1 MNMREQLETV
11 REAYDHAM
19 RAQELYNAYRKA
31 AGADGTATPELPFA
45 PILVA
50 LTHTAEDIDRRIAE
64 RRARFDA
71 APVLQATLRFRDGS
85 TRRVAVSKPTDE
97 IDEPHIGEMFH
108 AALVRQGVAAS
119 CEPWPVLVVDRRGRV
134 VGEIPCAK
142 IATCQRVASAV

>member
-1 MNMREQLETV
+1 MTNKEQLELV
-11 REAYDHAM
+11 RQCYDKVASAM
-19 RAQELYNAYRKA
+19 SDWQNYRKA
-31 AGADGTATPELPFA
+31 AGAGGTATPEMPFT
-45 PILVA
+45 PLLVA

-71 APVLQATLRFRDGS
+71 VPVLQAELRFRDGR

-108 AALVRQGVAAS
+108 AALVKQGVVET

-134 VGEIPCAK
+134 IAEIPAQK
-142 IATCQRVASAV
+142 

>member
-1 MNMREQLETV
+1 MSLKEQLENI

-19 RAQELYNAYRKA
+19 RAQGLYDAYRKA
-31 AGADGTATPELPFA
+31 AGANGTATPEMPFT
-45 PILVA
+45 PLLVA
-50 LTHTAEDIDRRIAE
+50 LTHTAEDIDRRIKE

-71 APVLQATLRFRDGS
+71 VPVLQAELRFKDGK

-108 AALVRQGVAAS
+108 AALVKQGVVET

-134 VGEIPCAK
+134 VAEIPARK
-142 IATCQRVASAV
+142 

>member
-1 MNMREQLETV
+1 MSLKEQLETI

-19 RAQELYNAYRKA
+19 RAQGLYNSYRKA
-31 AGADGTATPELPFA
+31 AGAGGTATPEIPFT

-71 APVLQATLRFRDGS
+71 APVLQATLRFRDGT

-108 AALVRQGVAAS
+108 SALVKQGVVET
-119 CEPWPVLVVDRRGRV
+119 CEAWPVLVVDRRGRI
-134 VGEIPCAK
+134 VGEIPQESK
-142 IATCQRVASAV
+142 